1 VWGLLEKLKQRRKF
15 GVDDLFLLGKREKGM
30 RTDVVTTPVTIEL
43 PLYAKERRVS
53 KLWVEEIE
61 RPSVLTSEK
70 FCRNVNGEG
79 LWGDLLLDD
88 GLD

>member
-1 VWGLLEKLKQRRKF
+1 
-15 GVDDLFLLGKREKGM
+15 LLGKREKGM
-30 RTDVVTTPVTIEL
+30 RTDAVTIPVTMEL
-43 PLYAKERRVS
+43 TLYAKERRVS
-53 KLWVEEIE
+53 NLWVEEIE

-79 LWGDLLLDD
+79 LWCDLLLDD